1 MRRAGNEETAN
12 KKSQPNVLLDCD
24 SCYVW

>member
-1 MRRAGNEETAN
+1 MHRAGNDETAN
-12 KKSQPNVLLDCD
+12 KKSQPNALLDCD